1 MKRWAA
7 AAFAFALLAPPAQAA
22 TGSLTLSVTAK
33 ADRALDARGVSV
45 RTTGTATRSGRK
57 VTLPLAR
64 GDAKALRTAG
74 SLQLRAKRRAV
85 TLGSPRL
92 ELGSNPRV
100 TALIGGRRSTLLTLA
115 VAPNQS
121 ATGVALPRTT
131 AALSAGAA
139 RTIARRLKVRA
150 LPRAAFATVAA
161 AGSFAAGG
169 SATPQPGTGSTSGPC
184 RTTTAG
190 GTPPTPGAGEPP
202 VKQRPAGAR
211 TVTGAALT
219 WRVRESFIRY
229 IAAGE
234 GTSVSRGASGAPPE
248 ALEGA
253 PPLVYSFQFPFAEGW
268 CDPASGAAR
277 VAFTGT
283 VAFRYQAHSID
294 LVVNDP
300 GVELAGPASRMIF
313 RMTGSGDTAGG
324 NKRGVVETLDVSKA
338 TVAGAANAFSYERIP
353 GAVPPG
359 AASSVF
365 AGYYLPGDPFGW
377 VTISFTT
384 D

>member
-7 AAFAFALLAPPAQAA
+7 AASAFALLAPPAQAA
-22 TGSLTLSVTAK
+22 TGSLTLTVTAK
-33 ADRALDARGVSV
+33 ADRALDARGVTV

-57 VTLPLAR
+57 VTLPLTA

-131 AALSAGAA
+131 AALSATAA

-161 AGSFAAGG
+161 AGSFTAGG
-169 SATPQPGTGSTSGPC
+169 PATPQPGGNASGPC
-184 RTTTAG
+184 RTTTAA
-190 GTPPTPGAGEPP
+190 GTPPTPGAGEPA

-211 TVTGAALT
+211 TVTGATLT

-234 GTSVSRGASGAPPE
+234 GTSVSRGASGAAPE

-253 PPLVYSFQFPFAEGW
+253 PPLVYAFQFPFAEGW
-268 CDPASGAAR
+268 CDPATGAAR

-283 VAFRYQAHSID
+283 VAFRYEEHNID

-300 GVELAGPASRMIF
+300 EVELDGPASRMIF

-338 TVAGAANAFSYERIP
+338 TVAGATNAFSYERIP